1 MKKSTRILA
10 FLMAFAMLI
19 GSFSVMGSAYEAYK
33 GAAIKNSYNDIDT
46 PVFTTE
52 QAATMALDEVDR
64 MLAKEQIYLNI
75 YVGELDLRSVN
86 YAITSIDNLLTKAS
100 SLLGLLGSA
109 ADLTIASLKDSDDGQ
124 PMQRGSATTTG
135 NVTDVKFIT
144 NLLDFLGDNAGIF
157 EQYANGTITL
167 GILNGI
173 IADFVFNVREL
184 VIGLGY
190 SLTEAG
196 KDYDPMDGDF
206 ATEVPE
212 EFRGSTDGA
221 INLVQS
227 ILNEFVLGEW
237 VMLDEYFQYPWKTA
251 NTRYDYYSFADDYNE
266 TAPDWENYD
275 YYGYKHPNEWV
286 LVGLGG
292 CVRVPAGDPAPAPV
306 YDAVKITGNLDGYT
320 FIENLLRR
328 AFDYLL
334 VPVLNNQTRHALREW
349 CGIEYKEEY
358 TNRTVWNPTTMTWD
372 ENESYD
378 PLYAGETVY
387 PTEENATIYNDVFNC
402 NAYMAKVGDTIPE
415 GKTLISQINDILGR
429 FLIGETREDGT
440 STGLLHLTD
449 AEGIATYV
457 PYESFTTGTVGDWT
471 WQFGSNSY
479 LFTNIANVAKYV
491 LQITGRLLFADY
503 VEVPSVDVIEEY
515 NDQQV
520 VAFILRSIFNGS
532 VDWMYIPNDAENQT
546 ILGVAYSAVEQLA
559 YQDIPQFTYE
569 RPSVADYA
577 SDMQTYYDLLID
589 QALNILLD
597 VAVYN
602 LNESFDANPAA
613 GAKAGEGLIP
623 YTEDIGSWGDIA
635 VMVATWAV
643 NEYGPLLAIYKDLH
657 TGGKNTANLT
667 MDHVWTDLDTILN
680 SIIPIVGSSAWINS
694 EISTK
699 AFSNGDSAVV
709 KNLLFEYIL
718 KPVYT
723 LDATNFSKIFDKNT
737 TGSFATMNGVAII
750 ADILDNVFDLLFPN
764 VFKNNATSIDE
775 ILQNN
780 LLGTMVY
787 DLIRTLG
794 TESFTGK
801 TNAVTING
809 RANDIVKVALPVVDM
824 ILGLSGEQEFEE
836 MEIYMPEVFEVGTS
850 TTFGV
855 YNGSSGINTG
865 YTDASG
871 TFTQDTLYE
880 YSVVSVLAQAHHADG
895 SDSSNLSYSGISNTT
910 KFSGG
915 DSVNVTIAPDGIV
928 DGDIIEFTVNYKVSG
943 EEEGTTIGGQLTKTV
958 YAYAGAN
965 AEGDDVRE
973 QEVELSDG
981 IKILYSTDIY
991 LNQGDDLDDIEGFSI
1006 RIQDNDKNKD
1016 WPGEDTDG
1024 DGEIDNTVHATE
1036 NVVKLGDVGNSNAV
1050 FAATGTEVT
1059 IANLSGQDG
1068 IYMLNPFKLATKADG
1083 SFYERYEDFYEL
1095 DTEGNVV
1102 IDETTQKPVVT
1113 GNNAGITDG
1122 DYSVTVPVTLYDA
1135 TGTTVVATQ
1144 NVTVRIHLYDDFGL
1158 PGAFD
1163 SAVSKNRQTSEYN
1176 NTATGFDI
1184 AWSNYIAAVKN
1195 AAKLALTPKSGDNF
1209 MTFIGMN
1216 DTEDDYVNYY
1226 EQRALEL
1233 EAAIAAI
1240 EEFKASAGVTG
1251 IKNIIKAHDG
1261 YNYED
1266 ITFQDTVDGVTYTFH
1281 YQDPIE
1287 YYEDGYVFFGERN
1300 YIPYLYDR
1308 YRDARGRGQDLVDSQ
1323 EIFVKAP
1330 ASAVGIYGEGY
1341 VFSAEEEGEYY
1352 DSLRAAVERMKNP
1365 EIVGSTEAAYAE
1377 HMLDLTSRRLV
1388 ALEASK
1394 DKLQAMYDLYSDIDL
1409 TTGESKY
1416 TSESFEAYRNAIEK
1430 AEKVLAKPTKDA
1442 LGAITDECTN
1452 PVEVNISMSKLV
1464 EARKKLVE
1472 SCDFSAL
1479 GDKIEEVALYIDLE
1493 ADYTPESFAVFKA
1506 AYDEAVDLYN
1516 QKDSM
1521 GKTDANQDK
1530 IDNAVIALDDA
1541 YNALESAA
1549 AAEPTWEFDTDLSSM
1564 TDTIKKKF
1572 IDNDEQLVPTLRSS
1586 TTHKTPSAAKVDTII
1601 APDGV
1606 TVVDD
1611 VIVCVGVNPTMAGI
1625 KAIIDPDSLNNCY
1638 VTAKASGSNSYM
1650 QGKGFSTGALLQI
1663 KSSED
1668 DSVIKTYM
1676 LIYYGNVNGDLKFN
1690 SLDTTAAKRINTLKH
1705 TPKTNP
1711 ECYAAYI
1718 AMNVDGDIK
1727 ISAQDYGYI
1736 KNAVKGSVKINQVTN
1751 KVTR

>member
-52 QAATMALDEVDR
+52 QAATMALDELDR

-86 YAITSIDNLLTKAS
+86 YTITSVDNLLTKAS

-173 IADFVFNVREL
+173 IADYVFNVREL

-196 KDYDPMDGDF
+196 KDYDPIDGDF
-206 ATEVPE
+206 ANEVPT
-212 EFRGSTDGA
+212 EFQGPTDGA

-227 ILNEFVLGEW
+227 ILNELVLGEW
-237 VMLDEYFQYPWKTA
+237 VLLDEYFDEPWKTV

-266 TAPDWENYD
+266 TKPDTTNFD
-275 YYGYKHPNEWV
+275 YYGYKHPDEWV

-349 CGIEYKEEY
+349 CGIVYDSKY
-358 TNRTVWNPTTMTWD
+358 TDRTVWNPTTMTWD

-387 PTEENATIYNDVFNC
+387 PTEDNATVYNDIFNC

-415 GKTLISQINDILGR
+415 GKTLISQFNDILGR

-440 STGLLHLTD
+440 STGLLHLKD
-449 AEGIATYV
+449 AEGNATYV
-457 PYESFTTGTVGDWT
+457 PYESFTNGTVGDWT

-479 LFTNIANVAKYV
+479 LFTNVANVAKYV

-503 VEVPSVDVIEEY
+503 VEVPSAETIEGY

-602 LNESFDANPAA
+602 LNESLDANPAA

-623 YTEDIGSWGDIA
+623 YTQDINNGSWEDIAIMIA
-635 VMVATWAV
+635 KWAV

-680 SIIPIVGSSAWINS
+680 SIIPIVGPSAWINS
-694 EISTK
+694 EISGKTF
-699 AFSNGDSAVV
+699 ANGNSAVV
-709 KNLLFEYIL
+709 KSLLFDYIL

-750 ADILDNVFDLLFPN
+750 VDILDNVFDLLFPN

-809 RANDIVKVALPVVDM
+809 RATDIVKVALPVVGM

-836 MEIYMPEVFEVGTS
+836 MEIYMPEVFEVGKS

-865 YTDASG
+865 YTNASG

-880 YSVVSVLAQAHHADG
+880 YSVVSVLAQAHHAAG
-895 SDSSNLSYSGISNTT
+895 GTSNLSYSGINNTT

-943 EEEGTTIGGQLTKTV
+943 EEPNTTIGGQLTKTV
-958 YAYAGAN
+958 YAYAGAY

-973 QEVELSDG
+973 QEKELSDG

-1016 WPGEDTDG
+1016 WPGEDTNG

-1036 NVVKLGDVGNSNAV
+1036 NVVKLGAVGNSNAV

-1059 IANLSGQDG
+1059 VANLSGQDG

-1095 DTEGNVV
+1095 DAEGNVV
-1102 IDETTQKPVVT
+1102 INETTGKPVIT
-1113 GNNAGITDG
+1113 GNNGGITNG

-1135 TGTTVVATQ
+1135 AGTSAIKTETVTI
-1144 NVTVRIHLYDDFGL
+1144 RIHLYDDFGL
-1158 PGAFD
+1158 PGAFN

-1216 DTEDDYVNYY
+1216 DSSDAYVNYY

-1251 IKNIIKAHDG
+1251 IKNIIRAHDG
-1261 YNYED
+1261 YNYEEVP
-1266 ITFQDTVDGVTYTFH
+1266 FQETVDGVTYTFY

-1308 YRDARGRGQDLVDSQ
+1308 YRDARGRGQDLVNSQ

-1394 DKLQAMYDLYSDIDL
+1394 DKLNKAIALYSDIDL
-1409 TTGESKY
+1409 TTGASMY
-1416 TSESFEAYRNAIEK
+1416 TSDSFEAYSNAITFANKVNAK
-1430 AEKVLAKPTKDA
+1430 ATKDA

-1452 PVEVNISMSKLV
+1452 PVEVNVAMSELV

-1472 SCDFSAL
+1472 SCNFSDLEA
-1479 GDKIEEVALYIDLE
+1479 KINEVAPYIDLA
-1493 ADYTPESFAVFKA
+1493 ADYTPESFADFKA

-1530 IDNAVIALDDA
+1530 IDNAVIALDAA
-1541 YNALESAA
+1541 YKALEDAA
-1549 AAEPTWEFDTDLSSM
+1549 AAEPTWALVTSTPAGYESYFKDKSKRYT
-1564 TDTIKKKF
+1564 F
-1572 IDNDEQLVPTLRSS
+1572 VPTLMSS
-1586 TTHKTPSAAKVDTII
+1586 VSGNKHQATWFVSPLAE
-1601 APDGV
+1601 DGT

-1611 VIVCVGVNPTMAGI
+1611 FIVGVGYNLNATAAS
-1625 KAIIDPDSLNNCY
+1625 KIIDEASLNNCY
-1638 VTAKASGSNSYM
+1638 VKYTPNSKNKY
-1650 QGKGFSTGALLQI
+1650 STGALLQI
-1663 KSSED
+1663 CNSSD
-1668 DSVIKTYM
+1668 NSVIKTYQ
-1676 LIYYGNVNGDLKFN
+1676 IICYGEVIPDGRIMGTDGSDAAAFVTKRLTYKTDKTLCAKWASIDVNGDGRMN
-1690 SLDTTAAKRINTLKH
+1690 STDSKNVQKYV
-1705 TPKTNP
+1705 TNRVTFDQV
-1711 ECYAAYI
+1711 
-1718 AMNVDGDIK
+1718 NVDVITL
-1727 ISAQDYGYI
+1727 S
-1736 KNAVKGSVKINQVTN
+1736 
-1751 KVTR
+1751 

>member
-109 ADLTIASLKDSDDGQ
+109 ADLTIASLKDSSDGQ

-227 ILNEFVLGEW
+227 ILNELVLGDW
-237 VMLDEYFQYPWKTA
+237 VLLDEYFDEPWKTA

-266 TAPDWENYD
+266 TEPDTTNYD

-292 CVRVPAGDPAPAPV
+292 CVRVPADDPAPAPV

-334 VPVLNNQTRHALREW
+334 VPVLNNQTRHALRKW
-349 CGIEYKEEY
+349 CGIEYKEEF
-358 TNRTVWNPTTMTWD
+358 TNRTVWNPTTNTWD
-372 ENESYD
+372 ENESYN

-387 PTEENATIYNDVFNC
+387 PTEDNATVYNDVFNC
-402 NAYMAKVGDTIPE
+402 NAYMAKVGNTIPE

-449 AEGIATYV
+449 AEGNATYV
-457 PYESFTTGTVGDWT
+457 PYESFTNGTVGDWT

-479 LFTNIANVAKYV
+479 LFTNVANVAKYV

-503 VEVPSVDVIEEY
+503 VEVPSAETIEGY

-602 LNESFDANPAA
+602 LNESLDANPAA

-635 VMVATWAV
+635 VMVAKWAV

-680 SIIPIVGSSAWINS
+680 SIIPIVGPSAWINS
-694 EISTK
+694 EISGKTF
-699 AFSNGDSAVV
+699 ANGNSAVV
-709 KNLLFEYIL
+709 KSLLFDYIL

-750 ADILDNVFDLLFPN
+750 VDILDNVFDLLFPN
-764 VFKNNATSIDE
+764 VFKNNATSVDE

-794 TESFTGK
+794 TETFTGK
-801 TNAVTING
+801 TNAVSITG
-809 RANDIVKVALPVVDM
+809 RANDIVKVALPVVGM

-836 MEIYMPEVFEVGTS
+836 MEIYMPEVFEVGKS

-895 SDSSNLSYSGISNTT
+895 SASSNLSYSGIGNGTT
-910 KFSGG
+910 FSGG

-943 EEEGTTIGGQLTKTV
+943 EEPNTTIGGQLTKTV

-973 QEVELSDG
+973 QEKELSDG

-991 LNQGDDLDDIEGFSI
+991 LNQGDDLDDIEGFNI

-1016 WPGEDTDG
+1016 WPGEDTNG
-1024 DGEIDNTVHATE
+1024 DGKIDNTVHATE
-1036 NVVKLGDVGNSNAV
+1036 NVVKLGAVGNSNAV

-1059 IANLSGQDG
+1059 VANLSGQDG

-1095 DTEGNVV
+1095 DAEGNVV
-1102 IDETTQKPVVT
+1102 IDETTQKPVII
-1113 GNNAGITDG
+1113 GNNSGITNG

-1135 TGTTVVATQ
+1135 AGTSVIKTETI
-1144 NVTVRIHLYDDFGL
+1144 TIRIHLYDDFGL
-1158 PGAFD
+1158 PGAFN

-1251 IKNIIKAHDG
+1251 IKNIIRAHDG

-1266 ITFQDTVDGVTYTFH
+1266 RTFQATVDGTTYTFH
-1281 YQDPIE
+1281 YQVPIE

-1330 ASAVGIYGEGY
+1330 FTDADVYGADYEPSEDEIAEYTASLA
-1341 VFSAEEEGEYY
+1341 
-1352 DSLRAAVERMKNP
+1352 AAVERINNP
-1365 EIVGSTEAAYAE
+1365 VIVGSTEAAYAE

-1394 DKLQAMYDLYSDIDL
+1394 DKLNKAIALYSDIDL
-1409 TTGESKY
+1409 TTGAAMY
-1416 TSESFEAYRNAIEK
+1416 TSDSFEAYSNAITFANEVNAK
-1430 AEKVLAKPTKDA
+1430 ATKDA

-1452 PVEVNISMSKLV
+1452 PVEVNVAMSELV

-1472 SCDFSAL
+1472 SCNFSDLEA
-1479 GDKIEEVALYIDLE
+1479 KINEVAPYIDLE
-1493 ADYTPESFAVFKA
+1493 ADYTPESFADFKA

-1530 IDNAVIALDDA
+1530 IDNAVIALDNA
-1541 YNALESAA
+1541 YKALEDAA
-1549 AAEPTWEFDTDLSSM
+1549 AAEPTWAIVTSTPAGAESYFQDKG
-1564 TDTIKKKF
+1564 KKNTF
-1572 IDNDEQLVPTLRSS
+1572 VPTVMS
-1586 TTHKTPSAAKVDTII
+1586 TTSNKHQATFFIGPLAE
-1601 APDGV
+1601 DGV

-1611 VIVCVGVNPTMAGI
+1611 FIIGVGANLNATAAAKI
-1625 KAIIDPDSLNNCY
+1625 FDPESLNNCY
-1638 VTAKASGSNSYM
+1638 VKYTPNSKNKY
-1650 QGKGFSTGALLQI
+1650 STGALLQI
-1663 KSSED
+1663 CRSSD
-1668 DSVIKTYM
+1668 NSVIKTYQ
-1676 LIYYGNVNGDLKFN
+1676 IIHYGEVVPDG
-1690 SLDTTAAKRINTLKH
+1690 RINNTDV
-1705 TPKTNP
+1705 TNAKLAVARKVS
-1711 ECYAAYI
+1711 YKNDKSLSAYW
-1718 AMNVDGDIK
+1718 ASMDVDGNGRLNNTDYLNIK
-1727 ISAQDYGYI
+1727 KY
-1736 KNAVKGSVKINQVTN
+1736 NAN
-1751 KVTR
+1751 KVTIDQMTVKVITL